1 MKLTTD
7 RHEASRGLF
16 ATTELLVLSMRD
28 MLFLAHLKAKYVMVV
43 DVVCPVVI
51 SQKPNKIDP

>member
-1 MKLTTD
+1 LKLTTD

-16 ATTELLVLSMRD
+16 ATTELLLSMRD